1 MFLLN
6 PKKYERPFK
15 DEKTNEIFQKTI
27 DFFEGKGLLSIK
39 EDDQDITFCDDYLEF
54 NRAAGAFAALLTP
67 AGYGAADSRWD
78 MNRIAQYNEILA
90 FYGLS
95 YQYNYQVTI
104 LGIGPLWMGDN
115 EEIKHQTAR
124 LLQDGGIFAF
134 GLSEKEHGADLYANE
149 MKLYNNNDGTY
160 TANGGK
166 YYIGNGNKAA
176 LASTFGR
183 YEDNNDYVFFAVQ
196 TDHPRYECVKKIN
209 TSGNRPG
216 YVAEYALDKY
226 PITAAEILSSGGLAW
241 DSALNTINVGKF
253 QLGFASIGICTHAF
267 YEALNHSYN
276 RWLYGHRVTD
286 FPHIRKIY
294 TESLMRLLAMR
305 LYAFRALDYFRS
317 ASDEDRRYLLYNPIQ
332 KMKVTTQGM
341 KIIDTMLDAVA
352 AKGFEQDTYY
362 EMAIRD
368 IGMIPRLEGTT
379 HVNMAL
385 VIKFMQNYFFDNV
398 DYPEVAK
405 RDDIA
410 NDDYILKQTAGSLR
424 KIKFPHYLKAYEG
437 ITTPNIEV
445 FKEQIEVF
453 REMLLNAAPSAEQA
467 KNVDYMLAL
476 GEIFTMVAYAQLVLE
491 NAKINKIETEITD
504 EIFNF
509 MIRDTS
515 GYALNLILNFDN
527 DENQEKYLNRIIR
540 KPVNNQ
546 AISKKVW
553 EEHVL
558 SLIGVYAM
566 NP

>member
-27 DFFEGKGLLSIK
+27 DFFETKGLQSIK
-39 EDDQDITFCDDYLEF
+39 EDDQDITFCDDYLDF
-54 NRAAGAFAALLTP
+54 NREAGAFATLLTP
-67 AGYGAADSRWD
+67 AGYGAPDSRWD

-115 EEIKHQTAR
+115 EGIKHKTAQ
-124 LLQDGGIFAF
+124 LLKDGGIFAF
-134 GLSEKEHGADLYANE
+134 GLSEKLHGADLYSNE
-149 MKLYNNNDGTY
+149 MKLYHNEDGTY
-160 TANGGK
+160 TANGEK

-176 LASTFGR
+176 LVSTFGR
-183 YEDNNDYVFFAVQ
+183 YEENNDYVFFAVES
-196 TDHPRYECVKKIN
+196 DHEKYECVKKID
-209 TSGNRPG
+209 TSGNRPA
-216 YVAEYALDKY
+216 YVAEYAVHKY
-226 PITAAEILSSGGLAW
+226 PITNDEILSSGNLAW

-253 QLGFASIGICTHAF
+253 QLGFASIGICTHAL
-267 YEALNHSYN
+267 YEGTNHSYN

-294 TESLMRLLAMR
+294 TESLMRLIAMR
-305 LYAFRALDYFRS
+305 LYAFRAVDYFRS

-352 AKGFEQDTYY
+352 AKGFEQDTYF
-362 EMAIRD
+362 ELAVRD

-385 VIKFMQNYFFDNV
+385 VIKFMQNYFFDNI
-398 DYPEVAK
+398 DYPEIVK

-424 KIKFPHYLKAYEG
+424 HIKFPHYLKAYEG
-437 ITTPNIEV
+437 ISTPNIEV
-445 FKEQIEVF
+445 FKEQIE
-453 REMLLNAAPSAEQA
+453 LLKEFLAQAAPTPEQA

-491 NAKINKIETEITD
+491 NAKINTIEKEIID

-509 MIRDTS
+509 MIRDIS
-515 GYALNLILNFDN
+515 GYALNVILNFN
-527 DENQEKYLNRIIR
+527 NSEAQEGYLYKMIK
-540 KPVNNQ
+540 KPIYNKE
-546 AISKKVW
+546 ISDKVW
-553 EEHVL
+553 EEQVL
-558 SLIGVYAM
+558 SLIGAYEM